1 MVVNY
6 VCLDGLMDKWFCKL
20 PLNEAG
26 VTVKDSW
33 NIEECEIVSM
43 SFTGLSKGFWVP
55 SWTSEDIDES
65 GGISG
70 GDVLSV
76 VIPGG
81 KVASSFSWKTLSLW
95 LFLSIGTQQAY
106 LLFQSLSVQFL
117 NKSHGQGWPASI

>member
-6 VCLDGLMDKWFCKL
+6 VCLDGLIDKLFCKL

-26 VTVKDSW
+26 VTVEDSW
-33 NIEECEIVSM
+33 NIVECGIVSM
-43 SFTGLSKGFWVP
+43 SFTGISKGFWVP

-76 VIPGG
+76 VIPGD

-95 LFLSIGTQQAY
+95 LFSSKGTQQAY